1 MAYYNINVGAAGN
14 DGTGDKLRVAFQGI
28 NSNFAITQTTTDA
41 LSALLATKI
50 GGTNPVLGAATATTA
65 ATADNSTLVATT
77 AHVKANLASYLT
89 ASAAGTTYAA
99 LGGATFT
106 ASPLVPTPISTDNTT
121 KAANTSWVRTFVAGT
136 TLTLP
141 AGTIVGTGSSA
152 YAASV
157 NLTTQIPWDD
167 TIPQV
172 TEGTQIISVN
182 MTAQA
187 ALNTFRIRFSGEV
200 ATTAASWVIAAL
212 FVDGAAN
219 AVAGSGVFC
228 EETVG
233 SGRALVFDFFYTP
246 GDTATHTIAVR
257 VGPDAAVTVRLNGA
271 GTARRLGGIMSAI
284 LSWDEIKG

>member
-1 MAYYNINVGAAGN
+1 MAYQIINVGSAPN
-14 DGTGDKLRVAFQGI
+14 DGTGDKARVAFQAI
-28 NSNFAITQTTTDA
+28 NANFALTQTTTDA
-41 LSALLATKI
+41 LNTALAGKI
-50 GGTNPVLGAATATTA
+50 GGTNPALGAATATTA

-89 ASAAGTTYAA
+89 ATAASTTYAA

-141 AGTIVGTGSSA
+141 AGTIVGTGSSP
-152 YAASV
+152 YATSV

-172 TEGTQIISVN
+172 TEGTQVISVN
-182 MTAQA
+182 VTAQS
-187 ALNTFRIRFSGEV
+187 ALNSFRVRFSGEV
-200 ATTAASWVIAAL
+200 ATSASSWVVAAV
-212 FVDGAAN
+212 FADGAAN
-219 AVAGSGVFC
+219 AIAGSGVLC
-228 EETVG
+228 EETTG
-233 SGRALVFDFFYTP
+233 SGRPIVFDFIYTP
-246 GDTATHTIAVR
+246 GDTTTHTLTVR
-257 VGPDAAVTVRLNGA
+257 VGPDSAVTVRMNGA
-271 GTARRLGGIMSAI
+271 ATVRRLGGIMAAM